1 MSSYAPG
8 LLHDIATTCQDKDV
22 YIQARSQKVLLGGS
36 FGQNVDL
43 FGKIV
48 DLFYEI
54 VILFGNFFTK
64 VRVDLFTKEDNFN
77 KIIAF

>member
-1 MSSYAPG
+1 MGAS
-8 LLHDIATTCQDKDV
+8 
-22 YIQARSQKVLLGGS
+22 RSQKVLLGGAGA
-36 FGQNVDL
+36 FGQDVDL

-54 VILFGNFFTK
+54 VDLFGNFFTK
-64 VRVDLFTKEDNFN
+64 VYKTEDNFN